1 MRDYFSDKI
10 GSPLILPVDLV
21 AMTANAIDYT
31 QRLHNIICCMNQI
44 FAIHEGLLL
53 SEECKSTYADQT
65 LCCSLIFY
73 LKTTLTLFLLHF
85 ITQNKYLINIW
96 TLLLMFNG

>member
-31 QRLHNIICCMNQI
+31 QRLHNIIYCDN
-44 FAIHEGLLL
+44 
-53 SEECKSTYADQT
+53 
-65 LCCSLIFY
+65 
-73 LKTTLTLFLLHF
+73 LLHESDF
-85 ITQNKYLINIW
+85 CCT
-96 TLLLMFNG
+96 